1 MLTDI
6 SLGIR
11 YFARGFKLIGK
22 PEIRAWVVMPLLI
35 NIALFGGLIWLGYA
49 QFSPLVEWLM
59 SFVPGFLD
67 FLRWI
72 IWFLIIIMSAI
83 IVFFSFTPVANIVAA
98 PFNALMSEK
107 IEALLTGNR
116 IDSGST
122 MLALVLGSL
131 RSQLGKLIYILL
143 WTVALLLFSLI
154 PLINLAAPIVWVIFG
169 SWMLSLEY
177 LDYPMG
183 NHELEFSQQKRL
195 LRERKGLAL
204 G

>member
-1 MLTDI
+1 MLSDI

-83 IVFFSFTPVANIVAA
+83 IVFFSFTPVANILAA

-116 IDSGST
+116 VDSGST
-122 MLALVLGSL
+122 ILQLVLGSL

-143 WTVALLLFSLI
+143 WTVALLLFQPDS
-154 PLINLAAPIVWVIFG
+154 A
-169 SWMLSLEY
+169 
-177 LDYPMG
+177 D
-183 NHELEFSQQKRL
+183 
-195 LRERKGLAL
+195 
-204 G
+204 